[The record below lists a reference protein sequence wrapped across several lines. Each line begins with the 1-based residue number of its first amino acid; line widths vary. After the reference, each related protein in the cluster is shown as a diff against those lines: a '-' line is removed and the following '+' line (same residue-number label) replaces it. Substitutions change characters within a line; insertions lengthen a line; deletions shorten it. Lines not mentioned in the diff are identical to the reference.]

1 MRNIYKIFEIDAN
14 YSRLKATWRFLQ
26 MSKRVSM
33 NNYDLLL
40 ENYMILIDKDVRDL
54 YIKMNP
60 QKHFTHIGE
69 VDDFLNKHNTYIK
82 MKGLI
87 DENLRSCNR
96 NNPLSVV
103 VCLNYRAICPFTTKH
118 KVC

>member
-1 MRNIYKIFEIDAN
+1 MKHIYNTFEIQPN
-14 YSRLKATWRFLQ
+14 YSRLSATWRFLQ

-60 QKHFTHIGE
+60 QKHFTHTGE
-69 VDDFLNKHNTYIK
+69 VDDFLNKQKTYIK
-82 MKGLI
+82 MKNLI
-87 DENLRSCNR
+87 DEKLGSCDRTNS
-96 NNPLSVV
+96 LSVV
-103 VCLNYRAICPFTTKH
+103 FCLNFKALVSFV
-118 KVC
+118 KV

>member
-1 MRNIYKIFEIDAN
+1 
-14 YSRLKATWRFLQ
+14 

-33 NNYDLLL
+33 SNYDLLL

-82 MKGLI
+82 M
-87 DENLRSCNR
+87 
-96 NNPLSVV
+96 
-103 VCLNYRAICPFTTKH
+103 
-118 KVC
+118 